1 MKFYSAIGIDR
12 FVWENFF
19 RGHRQG
25 TFVEVGA
32 ADGENFSNTLFFER
46 SMAWTGLRTQAVNLQ
61 TRLEQLRL
69 FDIDY
74 CSYAVR
80 SEGLGILSDLD
91 LERFHTKVLSIE
103 SSLDDPLIVE
113 TMQIKGYQLF
123 AKFERTYIFKRAD
136 VKPLPLTS
144 VICAVWHHDPERH
157 ARLCGHVENLSR
169 QSVPVAPIYVF
180 DAGDPIPEWLTARAI
195 SVNEPLTIYQ
205 AWNVALSLVETPL
218 VMNLNLD
225 DRLAPDA
232 VEFLQSRMLREGAIA
247 AGADWKVCF
256 TQEETDA
263 VAPCF
268 PAENLPLA
276 PDWPPKPGTLRR
288 LGNTDLENIH
298 FGPATMWRVDAHARA
313 APRLPW
319 RLQEGTLL
327 QVCGDLAWWLVLA
340 NVPNAKV
347 LRLPVI
353 IGNYYS
359 HPTEQAE
366 FRVADERPLL
376 FSIGIS
382 IL

>member
-1 MKFYSAIGIDR
+1 MKFYSTNGLDR
-12 FVWENFF
+12 FLWENFF
-19 RGHRQG
+19 RGHRKG
-25 TFVEVGA
+25 IFVEAGA
-32 ADGENFSNTLFFER
+32 ADGDSFSNTLFFER
-46 SMAWTGLRTQAVNLQ
+46 SMAWTGLRTQPFDLA

-74 CSYAVR
+74 CSFAAR
-80 SEGLGILSDLD
+80 NGGMGILSDLD
-91 LERFHTKVLSIE
+91 LERFHVKVFSIE
-103 SSLDDPLIVE
+103 SSLDETLIVE
-113 TMQIKGYQLF
+113 LMRTKGYQLF
-123 AKFERTYIFKRAD
+123 AKFERSYIFRRTD
-136 VKPLPLTS
+136 IKPLPLTS
-144 VICAVWHHDPERH
+144 VICAVWHRDPERH
-157 ARLCGHVENLSR
+157 VRLRGHVENLRR
-169 QSVPVAPIYVF
+169 QSAPVTPIYVF

-205 AWNVALSLVETPL
+205 AWNAALSLVETPL

-232 VEFLQSRMLREGAIA
+232 VEFLQSQMRRGGAIA

-256 TQEETDA
+256 SQEDADA

-276 PDWPPKPGTLRR
+276 PDWPPKPGMVRR
-288 LGNTDLENIH
+288 LGNTVLENVH
-298 FGPATMWRVDAHARA
+298 FGPATMWRMDAHARA

-319 RLQEGTLL
+319 RLREGTPLK
-327 QVCGDLAWWLVLA
+327 VCGDLAWWIELA
-340 NVPNAKV
+340 NVPNANL

-359 HPTEQAE
+359 HPADQAE
-366 FRVADERPLL
+366 FRVPDERPLL
-376 FSIGIS
+376 FNIGAS